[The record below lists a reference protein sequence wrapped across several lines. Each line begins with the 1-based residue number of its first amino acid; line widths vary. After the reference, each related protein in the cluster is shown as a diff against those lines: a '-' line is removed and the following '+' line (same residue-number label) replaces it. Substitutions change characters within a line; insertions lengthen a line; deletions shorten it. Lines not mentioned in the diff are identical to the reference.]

1 MHTKKKLDRIFRTY
15 QMSYIRE
22 KEQGRKDIPL
32 RLQSYND
39 YIDLLVKSNHIT
51 EKKARTYCIP
61 ADLIKPRKMK

>member
-1 MHTKKKLDRIFRTY
+1 MHTKKKVDRIFRTY
-15 QMSYIRE
+15 QMAYVRE

-51 EKKARTYCIP
+51 EKKGMTYCIP
-61 ADLIKPRKMK
+61 ADLIKPRKIK